1 MLTETNARCGRFGLV
16 AKIFR
21 VLFVEDDAAVRDVMT
36 QELFVRGFAA
46 RGFEVLAAG
55 NADDAIRI
63 LRERHVDVLFT
74 DIIMPGMDGV
84 QLANQAKLIRPGIKV
99 LFATAYALKAFERR
113 AAQQGRILYKPVRQ
127 LDIVQALEQLVA
139 V

>member
-1 MLTETNARCGRFGLV
+1 METNARCGRFGLV
-16 AKIFR
+16 AQIFS
-21 VLFVEDDAAVRDVMT
+21 VLFVEDDTAIRDVVMH
-36 QELFVRGFAA
+36 ELYVRGFAA

-55 NADDAIRI
+55 DACDAIRI
-63 LRERHVDVLFT
+63 LSERHVDVLFT

-84 QLANQAKLIRPGIKV
+84 ELAKQAKLIRPEIKV

-113 AAQQGRILYKPVRQ
+113 AIQQGRILYKPLRQ
-127 LDIVQALEQLVA
+127 LEIVQELEQLVA